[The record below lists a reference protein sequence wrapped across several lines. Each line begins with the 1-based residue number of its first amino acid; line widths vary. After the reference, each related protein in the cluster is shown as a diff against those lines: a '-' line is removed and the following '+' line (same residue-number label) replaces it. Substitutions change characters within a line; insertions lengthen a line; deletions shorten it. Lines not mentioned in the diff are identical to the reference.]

1 MTALIC
7 VGMIAGAYGVRG
19 EVRVKSYC
27 ANPSDIEHY
36 APLLDETGA
45 QSFELS
51 LIGSNQEWFFG
62 PHHRGGDQRASRFA
76 AQHAPICPARRS
88 ASLAR

>member
-36 APLLDETGA
+36 APLLDETGT

-51 LIGSNQEWFFG
+51 LIGQIKNGFSARMCPVFLATA
-62 PHHRGGDQRASRFA
+62 ASIPVLTLR
-76 AQHAPICPARRS
+76 
-88 ASLAR
+88 

>member
-36 APLLDETGA
+36 VPLICTDGH
-45 QSFELS
+45 SKK
-51 LIGSNQEWFFG
+51 GS
-62 PHHRGGDQRASRFA
+62 S
-76 AQHAPICPARRS
+76 S
-88 ASLAR
+88 

>member
-1 MTALIC
+1 MKNGYCLGVTPMTALIC

-27 ANPSDIEHY
+27 AKPSDIEHY

-45 QSFELS
+45 RALS
-51 LIGSNQEWFFG
+51 CL
-62 PHHRGGDQRASRFA
+62 
-76 AQHAPICPARRS
+76 
-88 ASLAR
+88 